1 MDGLTPNCLDD
12 FLFSNASER
21 DTVELILSR
30 KLPFPLGGK
39 SGILLH
45 GTWGT
50 GKTTF
55 ANLLPCLLEAAH
67 DPNCNL
73 SNGIGQ
79 MPAEDPVNVQLIA
92 IPCGN
97 GATSISIAKTINDA
111 NSRYPF
117 FHNSKHDYFV
127 FDEIDR
133 LTTPAQQSLRTA
145 MDFKRCM
152 FIYTTN
158 YLHKVD
164 LGIVNRCYLVEMNQA
179 TNPSAYIPIGQ
190 NILRNMGVGAAA
202 VAASTLQAHA
212 VAAKGSLRNYISLVL
227 AEGIKLGGVMPV

>member
-1 MDGLTPNCLDD
+1 MNGLTPNCLDD

-30 KLPFPLGGK
+30 KLPFPFGGK

-55 ANLLPCLLEAAH
+55 ANLLPCLLETAH
-67 DPNCNL
+67 GPNCNL

-79 MPAEDPVNVQLIA
+79 MPAENPVNVQLIA

-97 GATSISIAKTINDA
+97 GATSTSIAKTINDA

-117 FHNSKHDYFV
+117 FHNSKHDYFL

-133 LTTPAQQSLRTA
+133 LTTPAQQSLKTA

-190 NILRNMGVGAAA
+190 NILFNMGVGAAA
-202 VAASTLQAHA
+202 VAAATLQAHA

-227 AEGIKLGGVMPV
+227 AEGIKLGGVVPA

>member
-1 MDGLTPNCLDD
+1 MNGLTPNCLDD
-12 FLFSNASER
+12 FLLSNASER
-21 DTVELILSR
+21 ETVELILSR
-30 KLPFPLGGK
+30 KLPFPFSGK

-79 MPAEDPVNVQLIA
+79 MPAEDPANIDTIV

-133 LTTPAQQSLRTA
+133 LTTPAQQSLKTA

-190 NILRNMGVGAAA
+190 NILCNMGVGAAA
-202 VAASTLQAHA
+202 VAAATLQAHA

-227 AEGIKLGGVMPV
+227 AEGIKLGGVVPA

>member
-1 MDGLTPNCLDD
+1 
-12 FLFSNASER
+12 
-21 DTVELILSR
+21 
-30 KLPFPLGGK
+30 
-39 SGILLH
+39 
-45 GTWGT
+45 
-50 GKTTF
+50 
-55 ANLLPCLLEAAH
+55 LLEAAH
-67 DPNCNL
+67 DPNCKL

-133 LTTPAQQSLRTA
+133 LTTPAQQSLKTA

-152 FIYTTN
+152 FVYTTN

-164 LGIVNRCYLVEMNQA
+164 LGIVNRCHLVEMNQA
-179 TNPSAYIPIGQ
+179 TNTSAYIPIGQ
-190 NILRNMGVGAAA
+190 NVLCNMGLG
-202 VAASTLQAHA
+202 STVVSVDKLQAHA
-212 VAAKGSLRNYISLVL
+212 VETAQVDLDSLCADIAQAIDSGWIEIGLSANMRQRYAYYQSLQIYSNGQGVRTYAL
-227 AEGIKLGGVMPV
+227 TGYQFPQGVTTEFTKLFQSS

>member
-1 MDGLTPNCLDD
+1 MNGLTPNCLDD
-12 FLFSNASER
+12 FLLSNASER
-21 DTVELILSR
+21 ETVELILSR
-30 KLPFPLGGK
+30 KLPFPFSGK

-67 DPNCNL
+67 NPNCNL
-73 SNGIGQ
+73 SNSIGQ
-79 MPAEDPVNVQLIA
+79 MPAENPVNVQLIA

-133 LTTPAQQSLRTA
+133 LTTPAQQSLKTA
-145 MDFKRCM
+145 MDLKRCM

-190 NILRNMGVGAAA
+190 NILCNMGVGAAA
-202 VAASTLQAHA
+202 VAAATLQAHA

-227 AEGIKLGGVMPV
+227 AEGIKLGGFVPT

>member
-1 MDGLTPNCLDD
+1 MNGLTPNCLDD
-12 FLFSNASER
+12 FLLSNATER
-21 DTVELILSR
+21 ETVELILSR
-30 KLPFPLGGK
+30 KLPFPFSGK

-73 SNGIGQ
+73 SNSIGQ
-79 MPAEDPVNVQLIA
+79 MPAENPVNVQLIA

-97 GATSISIAKTINDA
+97 GATSTSIAKTINDA

-133 LTTPAQQSLRTA
+133 LTTPAQQSLKTA
-145 MDFKRCM
+145 MDLKRCM

-190 NILRNMGVGAAA
+190 NILCNMGVGAAA
-202 VAASTLQAHA
+202 VAAATLQAHA

-227 AEGIKLGGVMPV
+227 AEGIKLGGVVPA

>member
-1 MDGLTPNCLDD
+1 MNGLIPNCLDD

-21 DTVELILSR
+21 DTVEQILSR
-30 KLPFPLGGK
+30 KLPFPFGGK

-45 GTWGT
+45 GIWGT

-55 ANLLPCLLEAAH
+55 ANLLPCLLEASH

-97 GATSISIAKTINDA
+97 GATSISIAKTINNA

-133 LTTPAQQSLRTA
+133 LTTPAQQSLKTA

-152 FIYTTN
+152 FVYTTN

-164 LGIVNRCYLVEMNQA
+164 LGIVNRCHLVEMNQA
-179 TNPSAYIPIGQ
+179 TNTCAYIPLGQ
-190 NILRNMGVGAAA
+190 NVLCNMGLGSTA
-202 VAASTLQAHA
+202 VSVDKLQEHA
-212 VAAKGSLRNYISLVL
+212 VSAKGSLRNYTNLVL